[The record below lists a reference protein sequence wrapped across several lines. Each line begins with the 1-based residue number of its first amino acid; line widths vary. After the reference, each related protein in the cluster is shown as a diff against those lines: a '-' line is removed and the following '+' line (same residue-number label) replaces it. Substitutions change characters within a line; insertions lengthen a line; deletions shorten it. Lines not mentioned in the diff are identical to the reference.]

1 MNTKTSQ
8 RNVIYYNSLTDD
20 IVKSK
25 QQDFTLPSN
34 YQIIKR
40 TPLNYLMRFLATGFA
55 YLFTYGVM
63 HVKVI
68 GRDKLFKYKHQ
79 SYFVYGNH
87 TQMVND
93 AFMPLTLF
101 GWKDYYAIANQAN
114 WGIPIIGKILLPYGG
129 LPVGKNIKQAIHLL
143 KAVNTLTKEDAHII
157 IYPEANVWPYYTDIR
172 PFPATSFNFPVQTNK
187 PSFVM
192 TTTYQKRKFSKRPRI
207 TVYIDGPFFPDT
219 SLPKK
224 LQQKKLH
231 DQVFTQL
238 KDRSKKLSNYEYY
251 RYQQRK
257 IGG

>member
-1 MNTKTSQ
+1 MNTKASQ

-114 WGIPIIGKILLPYGG
+114 WGIPIIGKILLPYG
-129 LPVGKNIKQAIHLL
+129 
-143 KAVNTLTKEDAHII
+143 T
-157 IYPEANVWPYYTDIR
+157 
-172 PFPATSFNFPVQTNK
+172 TSW
-187 PSFVM
+187 
-192 TTTYQKRKFSKRPRI
+192 QK
-207 TVYIDGPFFPDT
+207 Y
-219 SLPKK
+219 
-224 LQQKKLH
+224 
-231 DQVFTQL
+231 
-238 KDRSKKLSNYEYY
+238 
-251 RYQQRK
+251 
-257 IGG
+257 

>member
-1 MNTKTSQ
+1 M
-8 RNVIYYNSLTDD
+8 
-20 IVKSK
+20 
-25 QQDFTLPSN
+25 
-34 YQIIKR
+34 
-40 TPLNYLMRFLATGFA
+40 
-55 YLFTYGVM
+55 
-63 HVKVI
+63 
-68 GRDKLFKYKHQ
+68 
-79 SYFVYGNH
+79 
-87 TQMVND
+87 
-93 AFMPLTLF
+93 MPLTLF

-157 IYPEANVWPYYTDIR
+157 IYPEAHVWPYYTDIR
-172 PFPATSFNFPVQTNK
+172 PFPATSFNFSVQTNK

-238 KDRSKKLSNYEYY
+238 KDRSKLSNYEYY